1 MELFPQNVVSKFT
14 TKLSEILD
22 LQGNW
27 EVGLVEISFPGKVH
41 NICGNRFAYTLHRRH
56 NRPITVVVSSGAY
69 ATASLVLKQM
79 NDAYKKA
86 PNEAAAI
93 FNFQISRNKHVMM
106 RFTEHAESKGIHAV
120 SFSLDLAMLL
130 GFQTR
135 VEYPLNV
142 KDNLIAEKPLHL
154 NILVGSVFVYCD
166 LLEHVLLGDVK
177 APLLRILNR
186 TTEMSKH
193 YNSTEHVTFN
203 LIQYVP
209 LQKKCFDTITIQ
221 LMTDYS
227 ELMPFVAGKS
237 IVVLEF

>member
-1 MELFPQNVVSKFT
+1 
-14 TKLSEILD
+14 
-22 LQGNW
+22 
-27 EVGLVEISFPGKVH
+27 
-41 NICGNRFAYTLHRRH
+41 
-56 NRPITVVVSSGAY
+56 
-69 ATASLVLKQM
+69 M

-237 IVVLEF
+237 IVVLEFWRMIHPYLLL